1 LIGRDGRW
9 RIKVM
14 SKKFLVAAA
23 VACVALMA
31 TIASAQSLGTVAKQ
45 EEARRKT
52 VKAPGKVYTNENLKS
67 SDGSPAPEAA
77 APAAPAADATQSG
90 ASTPPAANQQTPPPD
105 DQKRDE
111 KYWKDRLKQARDAVD
126 RSKSFADA
134 LQSRINA
141 LTTDFAAR
149 SDPAQRSV
157 IEQDRR
163 KALAELDRVNQEIK
177 DNSKAIANLQDEAR
191 KAGVPAAWYR

>member
-1 LIGRDGRW
+1 
-9 RIKVM
+9 M

-52 VKAPGKVYTNENLKS
+52 VKAPGKVYTNEDLRS
-67 SDGSPAPEAA
+67 GDASPAPEAA
-77 APAAPAADATQSG
+77 APAADATQPG
-90 ASTPPAANQQTPPPD
+90 AATPPAANQQTPPAD
-105 DQKRDE
+105 DQKKNE
-111 KYWKDRLKQARDAVD
+111 AYWKDRLKQVRDAVD
-126 RSKSFADA
+126 RSKTFADA

-149 SDPAQRSV
+149 SDPAQRAV
-157 IEQDRR
+157 VEQDRK

-177 DNSKAIANLQDEAR
+177 DNSKAITDIQEEAR
-191 KAGVPAAWYR
+191 KAGAPASWYR

>member
-1 LIGRDGRW
+1 
-9 RIKVM
+9 M

-52 VKAPGKVYTNENLKS
+52 VKAPGKVYTNQDLRS
-67 SDGSPAPEAA
+67 SDASPAPEAA
-77 APAAPAADATQSG
+77 APAAPAADATQPG
-90 ASTPPAANQQTPPPD
+90 AATPPAANPQTPPAD
-105 DQKRDE
+105 DQKKDE
-111 KYWKDRLKQARDAVD
+111 ASWKDRLKQARDAVD
-126 RSKSFADA
+126 RSKTFADA

-149 SDPAQRSV
+149 SDPAQRAV
-157 IEQDRR
+157 IEQDRK
-163 KALAELDRVNQEIK
+163 KALAELERVNQEIK
-177 DNSKAIANLQDEAR
+177 DNSKAITDIQEEGR
-191 KAGVPAAWYR
+191 KAGVPASWYR